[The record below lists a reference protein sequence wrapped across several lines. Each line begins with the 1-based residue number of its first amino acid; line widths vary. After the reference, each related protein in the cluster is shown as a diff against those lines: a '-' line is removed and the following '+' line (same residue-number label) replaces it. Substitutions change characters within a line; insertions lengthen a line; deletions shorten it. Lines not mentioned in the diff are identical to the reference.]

1 MNAVRCKRAAT
12 AKKLTEM
19 DPLIAY
25 SIPVRGLRDGIHQ
38 FEFQIDRSF
47 FEHFENAPVQDGDV
61 QLRLELVKRPGLYTL
76 TFAFEGTVKTACD
89 RCLADIDLPIEGEQR
104 LLVKV
109 SERAEGEPTEDPEDP
124 DVIYISPEQ
133 QKFNTAP
140 YAYEFVC
147 LAIPMIKTYN
157 CEDEAEP
164 PCNEEMLDRL
174 GLPDEEEEAQEEATD
189 NPIWAELKK
198 LSNNN

>member
-1 MNAVRCKRAAT
+1 MNMVRCKSAA
-12 AKKLTEM
+12 AVKKLTKM

-38 FEFQIDRSF
+38 FDFQIDRSF
-47 FEHFENAPVQDGDV
+47 FEHFENAPIKDGDI

-76 TFAFEGTVKTACD
+76 TFSFEGTVKTACD
-89 RCLADIDLPIEGEQR
+89 RCLASIDLPIEGEQR

-109 SERAEGEPTEDPEDP
+109 NEGTEGPPTEDPDDP

-133 QKFNTAP
+133 QKFNTAS

-147 LAIPMIKTYN
+147 LAIPMIKTYD
-157 CEDEAEP
+157 CEAEAEP
-164 PCNEEMLDRL
+164 PCNEEMLEHL
-174 GLPDEEEEAQEEATD
+174 GMPEEKEEAQEEATD

>member
-1 MNAVRCKRAAT
+1 
-12 AKKLTEM
+12 M
-19 DPLIAY
+19 DPLIAF

-38 FEFQIDRSF
+38 FDFQIDRSF
-47 FEHFENAPVQDGDV
+47 FGQFESAPVQDGDV
-61 QLRLELVKRPGLYTL
+61 SLQIELIKRPGLYTL
-76 TFAFEGTVKTACD
+76 TFSFEGTVKTECD
-89 RCLADIDLPIEGEQR
+89 RCLAPIDLPIEGEQR
-104 LLVKV
+104 LLIKV
-109 SERAEGEPTEDPEDP
+109 SEAAEGQPAEDPDDP

-147 LAIPMIKTYN
+147 LAIPMIKTYE
-157 CEDEAEP
+157 CQEEEEP

-174 GLPDEEEEAQEEATD
+174 GMPEPDEAAEEETAD